1 MNLVLSLLILFSII
15 VLYLINLF
23 SFDNSKPTCD
33 FFVLNIY
40 LYLALSIL
48 ILGLSI
54 SLINWSFLLPY
65 SFLIFIFSLIT
76 IIFIAFQ
83 KQYQT
88 TMQEVISSHLSWFL
102 FIILISSSLSVYFQ
116 KGIYGKPI
124 NDAIIATSLVFVIM
138 SSIVYMIPEF
148 FKSTYGFMSIGLLI
162 SLIAVIIIELFLIL
176 FEKDPKSLFRKFR
189 IISYFVILIFSLYVS
204 YDTIRTFELAE
215 KCNNMPNYP
224 KASIDFFLDI
234 INLFSRFAL
243 LNSTGGRR

>member
-1 MNLVLSLLILFSII
+1 MNLVLSLLIFFSII
-15 VLYLINLF
+15 VLYLINIF

-33 FFVLNIY
+33 YFVLNIY

-65 SFLIFIFSLIT
+65 SLLIFILSLIT

-124 NDAIIATSLVFVIM
+124 NEWRSRIRR
-138 SSIVYMIPEF
+138 
-148 FKSTYGFMSIGLLI
+148 I
-162 SLIAVIIIELFLIL
+162 SN
-176 FEKDPKSLFRKFR
+176 KNSKSLG
-189 IISYFVILIFSLYVS
+189 I
-204 YDTIRTFELAE
+204 
-215 KCNNMPNYP
+215 
-224 KASIDFFLDI
+224 
-234 INLFSRFAL
+234 
-243 LNSTGGRR
+243 

>member
-33 FFVLNIY
+33 YFVLNIY

-65 SFLIFIFSLIT
+65 SLLIFILSLIT

-116 KGIYGKPI
+116 KGI
-124 NDAIIATSLVFVIM
+124 
-138 SSIVYMIPEF
+138 
-148 FKSTYGFMSIGLLI
+148 
-162 SLIAVIIIELFLIL
+162 
-176 FEKDPKSLFRKFR
+176 
-189 IISYFVILIFSLYVS
+189 
-204 YDTIRTFELAE
+204 
-215 KCNNMPNYP
+215 
-224 KASIDFFLDI
+224 
-234 INLFSRFAL
+234 
-243 LNSTGGRR
+243 

>member
-33 FFVLNIY
+33 YFVLNIY

-65 SFLIFIFSLIT
+65 SLLIFILSLIT

-88 TMQEVISSHLSWFL
+88 TMQEVLIVIYLGFFSLFLLVLLFL
-102 FIILISSSLSVYFQ
+102 FISKRYLW
-116 KGIYGKPI
+116 
-124 NDAIIATSLVFVIM
+124 
-138 SSIVYMIPEF
+138 
-148 FKSTYGFMSIGLLI
+148 
-162 SLIAVIIIELFLIL
+162 
-176 FEKDPKSLFRKFR
+176 
-189 IISYFVILIFSLYVS
+189 
-204 YDTIRTFELAE
+204 
-215 KCNNMPNYP
+215 
-224 KASIDFFLDI
+224 
-234 INLFSRFAL
+234 
-243 LNSTGGRR
+243 